1 MSSSPRAPRI
11 LVIANDTPLP
21 ANSGGRVD
29 VWRRLQALKRGGA
42 HLAFQGWIDAG
53 RGTHPDPT
61 MQTQLRTVCDEVTLT
76 PITRSP
82 REIVQRLLRLPWM
95 PSHVASRWVTVD
107 QPQLLERAQ
116 RFAPDVILL
125 DGLYGGACAMWLSR
139 QLGVPMAYRSHNI
152 EHVYMQHQMAR
163 AASAKQRAGLLAN
176 VIGLQRFERRV
187 VKTAGVVF
195 DISQDDQAWW
205 QQQGCDHIE
214 WLPTVVDEA
223 YAQALSEPTEPRFDA
238 IYFGNLRTPNNVE
251 AARWLVEAVLPLV
264 KRPELRVLLAGS
276 DPCDEVKA
284 LVQRDPRIELIANP
298 PDMAQLVRQGRVL
311 LNPVRAGSG
320 VNLKSVEML
329 FTRAALVSTR
339 VGVQGIP
346 PAAQACFVQA
356 DDAPGFARALE
367 SALDQPPSPDDLTK
381 RQAAR
386 HLFSAQAMTDTV
398 FAQIDKL
405 LRARK

>member
-1 MSSSPRAPRI
+1 MSPPSRAPRI

-29 VWRRLQALKRGGA
+29 VWRRLQALRLGGA
-42 HLAFQGWIDAG
+42 RLAFQGWIDAG
-53 RGTHPDPT
+53 RGTHPDPA
-61 MQTQLRTVCDEVTLT
+61 MLDQLHTVCDDVTLT

-82 REIVQRLLRLPWM
+82 VEIMRRLLRLAWM

-107 QPQLLERAQ
+107 HAQ
-116 RFAPDVILL
+116 MLANARRFAPDAILL

-139 QLGVPMAYRSHNI
+139 KLGVPLAYRSHNI

-163 AASAKQRAGLLAN
+163 AASAKQRLGLLAN

-187 VKTAGVVF
+187 VQAAGVVF

-214 WLPTVVDEA
+214 WLPTVVDET
-223 YAQALSEPTEPRFDA
+223 YAQALGEPAEPRFDA
-238 IYFGNLRTPNNVE
+238 VYFGNLRTPNNVE
-251 AARWLVEAVLPLV
+251 AARWLIEAVLPLV
-264 KRPELRVLLAGS
+264 KRPSLRVLLAGS

-346 PAAQACFVQA
+346 PVAQACFVQA
-356 DDAPGFARALE
+356 DEAPAFAQAIE
-367 SALDQPPSPDDLTK
+367 AALDQPPSSDDLAR

-398 FAQIDKL
+398 FAQLDQL
-405 LRARK
+405 LKARS